1 MAVRKDQRSQSSPVA
16 AWLRDAVE
24 KDPALGRM
32 LEQLERVAGS
42 DDPAVLVGPRG
53 CGLERAARGV
63 HFLSRRAADAVFSV
77 ACGELLEAS
86 AEAELFGFDG
96 GGHPPRIGLVERA
109 GAGTVVL
116 RDIDALPVGA
126 QRALAHAL
134 ERGEYAP
141 VNGGTAKPLQAR
153 VVATTHAD
161 LRSLA
166 AGGIFNQRLFDRL
179 AGAMIGVRCPLDH
192 PEEVSGLAQHLL
204 ETSVGIEG
212 PQRPRGFTPEAEEAL
227 RSHRWS
233 GGVDELRETVQ
244 EAAARASGELIG
256 VDDLPQQF
264 RDSRNNGG
272 TLEAL
277 EVDHIRRALEQAGGN
292 QRRAARAL
300 GISRW
305 SLSRRLR
312 KHGLRPAGESS

>member
-32 LEQLERVAGS
+32 LEQLERAAAG
-42 DDPAVLVGPRG
+42 DEPAVLVGPGG
-53 CGLERAARGV
+53 CGLARAARGI
-63 HFLSRRAADAVFSV
+63 HFLSRRAPDAVFTV

-96 GGHPPRIGLVERA
+96 GGHPPRVGLIERA

-134 ERGEYAP
+134 ERGEFAP
-141 VNGGTAKPLQAR
+141 VNGGAAKSLQAR
-153 VVATTHAD
+153 IVATTHAD

-179 AGAMIGVRCPLDH
+179 AGTMVTVRCVHDH
-192 PEEVSGLAQHLL
+192 PEDVPRLAQHLL

-212 PQRPRGFTPEAEEAL
+212 PQRPHGFTPEAEEAL
-227 RSHRWS
+227 RGHRWA
-233 GGVDELRETVQ
+233 GGVDELREVIQ
-244 EAAARASGELIG
+244 EAAARASNELIG
-256 VDDLPQQF
+256 VDDLPQGI
-264 RDSRNNGG
+264 RDTRNGG

-312 KHGLRPAGESS
+312 KHGLRPAGES

>member
-1 MAVRKDQRSQSSPVA
+1 
-16 AWLRDAVE
+16 
-24 KDPALGRM
+24 M
-32 LEQLERVAGS
+32 LEQLERIAGS
-42 DDPAVLVGPRG
+42 DDPAVLVGSRG

-63 HFLSRRAADAVFSV
+63 HFLSRRASEAVLSV

-96 GGHPPRIGLVERA
+96 GGHPPRIGLIERA

-141 VNGGTAKPLQAR
+141 VNGGATKPLHAR

-166 AGGIFNQRLFDRL
+166 ANGIFNQRLFDRL
-179 AGAMIGVRCPLDH
+179 AGALVSVRCVLEH
-192 PEEVSGLAQHLL
+192 PEEIPALAQHLL

-212 PQRPRGFTPEAEEAL
+212 PQRPHGFSPEAEEAL
-227 RSHRWS
+227 RGHRWA
-233 GGVDELRETVQ
+233 GGVDELREVVQ

-256 VDDLPQQF
+256 VDHLPPQV
-264 RDSRNNGG
+264 RETRNGG
-272 TLEAL
+272 TLESL

-312 KHGLRPAGESS
+312 KHGLRPAGES

>member
-77 ACGELLEAS
+77 TCGELLEAS

-264 RDSRNNGG
+264 RDSRTNGG

-312 KHGLRPAGESS
+312 KHGLRPAGES

>member
-32 LEQLERVAGS
+32 LEQLERVAGV
-42 DDPAVLVGPRG
+42 DEAAVLVGPRG

-63 HFLSRRAADAVFSV
+63 HFLSRRAPEPVFSV

-96 GGHPPRIGLVERA
+96 GGHPPRLGLMERA
-109 GAGTVVL
+109 GSGTIVL
-116 RDIDALPVGA
+116 RDIDALSVGA

-134 ERGEYAP
+134 ERREYAP
-141 VNGGTAKPLQAR
+141 VNGGATKPLQAR

-166 AGGIFNQRLFDRL
+166 AGGIFNQSLFDRL
-179 AGAMIGVRCPLDH
+179 AGGLVTVRCFQEH
-192 PEEVSGLAQHLL
+192 PEDVPGLAQHLL

-212 PQRPRGFTPEAEEAL
+212 PQRPHGFTPEAEEAL
-227 RSHRWS
+227 KSHRWA
-233 GGVDELRETVQ
+233 GGVDELRECVQ

-256 VDDLPQQF
+256 VDDLPQQV
-264 RDSRNNGG
+264 RGARNGG

-312 KHGLRPAGESS
+312 KHGLRPAGES